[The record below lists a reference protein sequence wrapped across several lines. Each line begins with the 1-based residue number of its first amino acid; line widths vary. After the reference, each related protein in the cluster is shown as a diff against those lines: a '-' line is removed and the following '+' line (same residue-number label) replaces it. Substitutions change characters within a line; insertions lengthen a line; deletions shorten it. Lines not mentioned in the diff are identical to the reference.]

1 MLTSLDSLLSHEDA
15 NTDKIGIMGFS
26 RGGLLTL
33 QAGIA
38 RNNQVHAILLLSPAP
53 GGAYDAD
60 SLTTLHTTL
69 EEASE
74 INAPVL
80 ILVPENDLYQA
91 NHVQLAYDVQDSLEA
106 AEKVNSLILYS
117 AYDADGDGITFYDF
131 GLDGEDGTDDAGEG
145 NGEKD
150 EGENFDEDDDGHE
163 LFWEVREP
171 YWSDVLEF
179 LDEKIGE

>member
-1 MLTSLDSLLSHEDA
+1 M
-15 NTDKIGIMGFS
+15 I
-26 RGGLLTL
+26 
-33 QAGIA
+33 
-38 RNNQVHAILLLSPAP
+38 
-53 GGAYDAD
+53 
-60 SLTTLHTTL
+60 
-69 EEASE
+69 
-74 INAPVL
+74 
-80 ILVPENDLYQA
+80 
-91 NHVQLAYDVQDSLEA
+91 
-106 AEKVNSLILYS
+106 
-117 AYDADGDGITFYDF
+117 F